1 MLLKIFR
8 VFLCLLTITLSLEL
22 RAQSLQNNSFYDY
35 KPARCAGEIPS
46 DFLVKSSEKAEA
58 AKREI
63 KDSRVSRQDKKQEFE
78 YAITSSF
85 AVDEM
90 LSSGQ
95 ILFGDSMSL
104 FIQNVAKR
112 ILESNGEEELLK
124 KLRFY
129 VLKSPIPNAYCTSNG
144 AVLVSVGLLSRLE
157 NEAQLAFILSHEIQ
171 HYILKHSL
179 KEYKKI
185 NTMKNA
191 SSGQR
196 LEDKLSDI
204 YNFSQENENEADL
217 NGFKM
222 MQRAGYNLDEGV
234 YVFDMLKYAEYPFLE
249 ITLPIDSFE
258 TEYYK
263 FPLSLHTQIKEAVK
277 KGADGDEKHLQEQ
290 GDETNKTHPSLDR
303 RINRM
308 RDMIAADGNQKGK
321 PLYLAGKE
329 PFNYISKMARHELL
343 LLYLRYADYGNAYYL
358 AEVMQKLYGSSL
370 FIAKVKAM
378 SIYGL
383 AHHSSLK
390 HSMDKYGCNV
400 SRSRGEWR
408 PLIALFSKMDLK
420 ELSAFGSRQI
430 YFIKKEYKDDPF
442 LDKVSRDFFRIVQ
455 SNALIRISDLALAK
469 PQLENNQDTTEKS
482 DETDNN
488 SGIKNPRNRVKRNA
502 STGASMG
509 TYYMQIFTDIKDR
522 EYLQKFLKEM
532 QYSELSKTEGEKQD
546 PIAKK
551 SKPEQVV
558 TQMVMFP
565 PQIELSYGSENKR
578 DLYQEEDYKEFLVNK
593 WDELGDKANLNIDV
607 LRTNMDQR
615 VSLEAINDYMALSDW
630 IIERLNNDTQDMVLF
645 NGEFVKEPMQR
656 KNATHVGWVS
666 YDYKQGKRKFSPE
679 YMLYSMVFYPTFP
692 LYLIWQFSRDYQFNE
707 YCVVFN
713 TQTGKA
719 IHVKRKKFSSR
730 LQGDLLNAQIYETL
744 YNVKYGK

>member
-22 RAQSLQNNSFYDY
+22 RAQSLQKNSFYDY

-329 PFNYISKMARHELL
+329 SFNYISKMARHELL

-469 PQLENNQDTTEKS
+469 PQLENNQDTIEKS